1 MINRHAILRHAIEVA
16 LYEALFA
23 NGLPSVGD
31 IPKHLS
37 FDWGIP
43 IKPKGE
49 GTAEVMV
56 TITGKFDLRVVPRH
70 QKSGQIA
77 DMVKAMTERG
87 DA

>member
-1 MINRHAILRHAIEVA
+1 VIDRHATLRSAIEVA
-16 LYEALFA
+16 LYEALFEK
-23 NGLPSVGD
+23 GLPSVGD

-56 TITGKFDLRVVPRH
+56 SITGKFDLKVVPRH
-70 QKSGQIA
+70 RKSGEIA
-77 DMVKAMTERG
+77 DMVRGMIERG